1 MSAAQDYYNQVL
13 GMGHSPENA
22 LAYTR
27 QHYPDFVPGETAA
40 IPAPAPTPLSQAPV
54 QAPQPVAQA
63 PIAATP
69 APAMAAP
76 AAAVASPMAAAPSAY
91 APMPVPVPASG
102 GITPMMWAAVG
113 CIVVALLLSTMGQF
127 SHAWIVDN
135 DNEGSSFG
143 LTTVRVDCS
152 MAQADAQ
159 LNMTK
164 KEAVDMCKAM
174 AYSLYAED
182 MEAAAEEDITVDDID
197 DVIVGNIE
205 DVCENTYKLGA
216 AFAMGDEATMKD
228 LADSRDSCLEIP
240 AAGTKGGIILWIGT
254 LGALLGA
261 VMLGAGVM
269 GRNLPAN
276 AEQHAKWAG
285 IAAGALMLLAVIV
298 WWVLLPETDSDTSA
312 GMGVW
317 MAVLGGVL
325 AIVAGVITLLEE
337 K

>member
-1 MSAAQDYYNQVL
+1 
-13 GMGHSPENA
+13 
-22 LAYTR
+22 
-27 QHYPDFVPGETAA
+27 
-40 IPAPAPTPLSQAPV
+40 
-54 QAPQPVAQA
+54 
-63 PIAATP
+63 
-69 APAMAAP
+69 
-76 AAAVASPMAAAPSAY
+76 
-91 APMPVPVPASG
+91 
-102 GITPMMWAAVG
+102 
-113 CIVVALLLSTMGQF
+113 MGQF
-127 SHAWIVDN
+127 SHSWIVDN

-143 LTTVRVDCS
+143 LSTVRVDCS

-197 DVIVGNIE
+197 DVIVGSIG

-216 AFAMGDEATMKD
+216 AFATGDEATMKE
-228 LADSRDSCLEIP
+228 LADDRDTCLDIP
-240 AAGTKGGIILWIGT
+240 AAGSTGGIILWVGT

-261 VMLGAGVM
+261 VMLGAGIM

-276 AEQHAKWAG
+276 AEQHGKWAA
-285 IAAGALMLLAVIV
+285 IAAGVLMLLAVIV

-317 MAVLGGVL
+317 MTVLGGVL
-325 AIVAGVITLLEE
+325 AIVAGVLTLREQ

>member
-27 QHYPDFVPGETAA
+27 QHYPDFVPGVAEAVA
-40 IPAPAPTPLSQAPV
+40 APAPTPAAQTAIPAV
-54 QAPQPVAQA
+54 QPVAA
-63 PIAATP
+63 PAVAATP

-76 AAAVASPMAAAPSAY
+76 TAAVAPPMAAAPNAY
-91 APMPVPVPASG
+91 APMAVPVPAAG

-113 CIVVALLLSTMGQF
+113 CIVVALLLSIVGQF
-127 SHAWIVDN
+127 SHSWIVDN

-143 LTTVRVDCS
+143 LTTVRQDCS
-152 MAQADAQ
+152 VEEADAELGLSKQ
-159 LNMTK
+159 
-164 KEAVDMCKAM
+164 EAVDMCKVM

-182 MEAAAEEDITVDDID
+182 MEAAAAENRAADDID
-197 DVIVGNIE
+197 DVIVGNTE
-205 DVCENTYKLGA
+205 DVCENSYKMVA
-216 AFAMGDEATMKD
+216 PFFEGDEEGLKE
-228 LADSRDSCLEIP
+228 LADGRETCLETP
-240 AAGTKGGIILWIGT
+240 AAGSTGGIILWVGT

-261 VMLGAGVM
+261 VMLGAGMM
-269 GRNLPAN
+269 GQNLPAN

-298 WWVLLPETDSDTSA
+298 WWVLLPETDTDTSA

-317 MAVLGGVL
+317 MTVLGGLL
-325 AIVAGVITLLEE
+325 AIGAGVITLLEE